1 MGSSK
6 AQIVISSEPI
16 YFCYRN
22 RNFQCPVS
30 DCLIATSLVWFHR
43 RSVESLR
50 FLPRI
55 DSTLGISLRFSSLD
69 PISLSTQFLNRS
81 CFHKGIFVFFL
92 NFRKRRNPPLVIIS
106 AYVVLLFHYVL
117 NLRRSASSLLCV
129 CMLVLHF
136 DGNVLWFSP
145 VTLEFY

>member
-69 PISLSTQFLNRS
+69 PISLSTQLL
-81 CFHKGIFVFFL
+81 K
-92 NFRKRRNPPLVIIS
+92 P
-106 AYVVLLFHYVL
+106 LLFPQRYFCLLPQFQKEEKPPHLWLSLHMLFFCSITFWICDDQRLLSCACVCWSYIL
-117 NLRRSASSLLCV
+117 TGMSCDSLL
-129 CMLVLHF
+129 
-136 DGNVLWFSP
+136 
-145 VTLEFY
+145 